1 MDGHSRAKTVS
12 CILLLI
18 PLAFIAYFAILYSSN
33 RINPED
39 IVGVTLSF
47 SDEKTVSYTDSEKT
61 EFYVN
66 AVTDAVEIKQ
76 PLREL
81 KAEDAVVIT
90 FDRGDKLLQ
99 YELYPE
105 LSLSGCILKNKQDG
119 KLFVLDGDSAK
130 TLLSSGEFEY
140 LYGERFTPKLLL
152 SSGESINQVLPSSYN
167 WSYKLLSGDFV
178 EYKNGETYDGNTVYS
193 IYSDRQRSMGFDVK
207 PDLFSV
213 SLTDENGQPIG
224 ESDIGNLIY
233 LRDTVINVT
242 VSASWEHKS
251 DSLFYGDVTYS
262 FRALYDI
269 PSTIELESET
279 VVAGGAVAVNVKH
292 LNENETVLVSSD
304 IGLSKLAFSENNG
317 VKTALLGID
326 VGASEGEHELEFTV
340 GDNKYVKKI
349 TVTKPT
355 RDFLRLTLPADV
367 YENRLGSMAVN
378 ELEELIEELQGKIS
392 QTAYGNISDKLGQI
406 TSDTG
411 DALVVFGTE
420 IMFNLDGDTET
431 RTGISIGTAY
441 ECVEGARV
449 YAAKSGKV
457 VYSGLT
463 LMLGN
468 TVVIDHG
475 CGLQTWYYGLKNLNK
490 SEGDEVKQGDI
501 VGFAGNNEYVNQPR
515 VCFAVSV
522 CGMFVDRQ

>member
-1 MDGHSRAKTVS
+1 MDGHSRVKAVS

-18 PLAFIAYFAILYSSN
+18 PLVFIAYFVILYSSN

-39 IVGVTLSF
+39 ILGVTLSF

-81 KAEDAVVIT
+81 KPEDAVVIT

-119 KLFVLDGDSAK
+119 KLFVLEGDSAR
-130 TLLSSGEFEY
+130 TLVSQGEFEY
-140 LYGERFTPKLLL
+140 LYSERFTPKLLL
-152 SSGESINQVLPSSYN
+152 SSGESTNQVLPSSYD
-167 WSYKLLSGDFV
+167 WSYRLLSGDFV
-178 EYKNGETYDGNTVYS
+178 EYKNGEIYDGNTVYS
-193 IYSDRQRSMGFDVK
+193 IYSDRQSSIGFDVK
-207 PDLFSV
+207 PDSFSV
-213 SLTDENGQPIG
+213 SLTDENGEPIG

-242 VSASWEHKS
+242 VSASWRHNS

-269 PSTIELESET
+269 PSTVELESET
-279 VVAGGAVAVNVKH
+279 VLAGSAIAVNVKH

-317 VKTALLGID
+317 IKTAFLGID
-326 VGASEGEHELEFTV
+326 VGASEGEHELVFTV

-349 TVTKPT
+349 TVTNST

-367 YENRLGSMAVN
+367 YESRLGSMAVN
-378 ELEELIEELQGKIS
+378 ELEELKAELQDKIS
-392 QTAYGNISDKLGQI
+392 KTAYGNTDDKLGLP
-406 TSDTG
+406 TDTG
-411 DALVVFGTE
+411 EVSVVFGTE

-449 YAAKSGKV
+449 YAAKAGKV

-475 CGLQTWYYGLKNLNK
+475 CGLQTWYYGLQSLNK
-490 SEGDEVKQGDI
+490 SEGDLVKQGDV
-501 VGFAGNNEYVNQPR
+501 VGFADNNEYVNQPR

-522 CGMFVDRQ
+522 CGMFVDRK